1 MPHSTSVRFDDVD
14 SSFIWYSN
22 NNNKV
27 QLFSEHLVFS
37 FFSVRRNRSKVLFQD
52 FSFLLV
58 CRFNFVNQNKST
70 TIIVVQMLD
79 LEQLIMI
86 SVCISSAGIESLTTA
101 SSPASEYFLF
111 VFFFVVFLF
120 VLASIYFVSIFTK
133 EKPKLH
139 CNLIEQY
146 FLQHEETVACWILP
160 FSLRHQRFLFVVS
173 RR

>member
-37 FFSVRRNRSKVLFQD
+37 FFSVRRNRSKILFQD

-70 TIIVVQMLD
+70 TIIVVQMFD

-101 SSPASEYFLF
+101 SSPASEYFS
-111 VFFFVVFLF
+111 VRIFL
-120 VLASIYFVSIFTK
+120 
-133 EKPKLH
+133 
-139 CNLIEQY
+139 CR
-146 FLQHEETVACWILP
+146 
-160 FSLRHQRFLFVVS
+160 FSLCFGLDLFRLHFYKRETKTS
-173 RR
+173 L